1 MKKDR
6 LVGFFDG
13 VIAIIMTVLVL
24 ELPKK
29 VRHWQLFGK
38 IECFILHI

>member
-13 VIAIIMTVLVL
+13 VIAIIITVLLL
-24 ELPKK
+24 ELPKIK
-29 VRHWQLFGK
+29 GMTLAAV
-38 IECFILHI
+38 